1 MKKYLVNYSDKS
13 HHNSQKENSNSAL
26 KFGGFDNVF
35 SFNLQDLGD
44 EFITENKGIMSQA
57 RGAGYWMWKPF
68 VIKKA
73 LDMMGDND
81 ILMYSDSGISFI
93 KNIDELIDIMDITE
107 EKLLLFELEDIHPNK
122 RWTKRDCFIL
132 MGLDEEEYLNQKQL
146 LASYILMRKNDF
158 VLKFVDEWLTYAK
171 DYRIITDS
179 PNECGLPNYPEFM
192 DHRHDQSILSL
203 LGRKY
208 NIKNIPDVTQY
219 GIGRMITSQIL
230 NHHRNRN

>member
-13 HHNSQKENSNSAL
+13 HYNSQKENSKSAL
-26 KFGGFDNVF
+26 NVGEFDGVF
-35 SFNLQDLGD
+35 SFNLQDLGED
-44 EFITENKGIMSQA
+44 FIRENKLIMSQP

-73 LDMMGDND
+73 LEMIDDND
-81 ILMYSDSGISFI
+81 ILMYSDSGISFV
-93 KNIDELIDIMDITE
+93 KNTDEIVDIMDITE

-132 MGLDEEEYLNQKQL
+132 MDLDKEEFLNQNQL

-158 VLKFVDEWLTYAK
+158 VLNFIDEWLSYAK

-203 LGRKY
+203 LGRKH
-208 NIKNIPDVTQY
+208 NVKNIPDVTQY
-219 GIGRMITSQIL
+219 GKGRMITSQIL
-230 NHHRNRN
+230 NHHRNRS

>member
-1 MKKYLVNYSDKS
+1 MKKYLVNYSDKT
-13 HHNSQKENSNSAL
+13 HQNAQIENSNSATSI
-26 KFGGFDNVF
+26 GGFDEVF
-35 SFNLQDLGD
+35 SFNLKDLGED
-44 EFITENKGIMSQA
+44 FVSDNIKIMSQP

-73 LDMMGDND
+73 LDLINDDD

-93 KNIDELIDIMDITE
+93 RNIDELVDIMDNTD

-122 RWTKRDCFIL
+122 RWTKRDCFVY
-132 MGLDEEEYLNQKQL
+132 MGLDDEPYLSKNQL

-158 VLKFVDEWLTYAK
+158 VINFINEWLHYAK
-171 DYRIITDS
+171 DYRVITDS
-179 PNECGLPNYPEFM
+179 TNECGLLNYPEFV

-208 NIKNIPDVTQY
+208 KIKNIPDVSQF
-219 GIGRMITSQIL
+219 GNGRMVTSQVF
-230 NHHRNRN
+230 NHHRNRS

>member
-1 MKKYLVNYSDKS
+1 MKKHLVNYSDKS
-13 HHNSQKENSNSAL
+13 HHNAQKENSNSAL

-73 LDMMGDND
+73 LEMMGDND
-81 ILMYSDSGISFI
+81 VLMYSDSGISFI

-132 MGLDEEEYLNQKQL
+132 MGLDEEEYLNQNQL

>member
-1 MKKYLVNYSDKS
+1 
-13 HHNSQKENSNSAL
+13 
-26 KFGGFDNVF
+26 
-35 SFNLQDLGD
+35 
-44 EFITENKGIMSQA
+44 
-57 RGAGYWMWKPF
+57 
-68 VIKKA
+68 
-73 LDMMGDND
+73 
-81 ILMYSDSGISFI
+81 
-93 KNIDELIDIMDITE
+93 
-107 EKLLLFELEDIHPNK
+107 
-122 RWTKRDCFIL
+122 
-132 MGLDEEEYLNQKQL
+132 MGLDKEEYLNQNQL

-158 VLKFVDEWLTYAK
+158 VLNFVDELLTYAK

>member
-1 MKKYLVNYSDKS
+1 MKKHLVNYSDKS

-44 EFITENKGIMSQA
+44 EFITENKSIMSQA

-93 KNIDELIDIMDITE
+93 KNIDELIDIMDMTE
-107 EKLLLFELEDIHPNK
+107 KKLLLFELEDIHPNK

-132 MGLDEEEYLNQKQL
+132 MGLDKEEYLNQNQL

-158 VLKFVDEWLTYAK
+158 VLNFVDEWLTYAK

>member
-1 MKKYLVNYSDKS
+1 MKKHLVNYSDKS

-44 EFITENKGIMSQA
+44 EFITENKSIMSQA

-73 LDMMGDND
+73 LEMMGDND

-93 KNIDELIDIMDITE
+93 KNIDELIDIMDMTE

-132 MGLDEEEYLNQKQL
+132 MGLDKEEYLNQNQL

>member
-1 MKKYLVNYSDKS
+1 
-13 HHNSQKENSNSAL
+13 
-26 KFGGFDNVF
+26 
-35 SFNLQDLGD
+35 
-44 EFITENKGIMSQA
+44 MSQA

-73 LDMMGDND
+73 LEMMGDND

-93 KNIDELIDIMDITE
+93 KNIDELIDIMDMTE

-132 MGLDEEEYLNQKQL
+132 MGLDKEEYLNQNQL

-158 VLKFVDEWLTYAK
+158 VLNFVDEWLTYAK

-208 NIKNIPDVTQY
+208 NIKNIPDVSQY
-219 GIGRMITSQIL
+219 GIDRMITSQIL
-230 NHHRNRN
+230 NHHRNRY

>member
-1 MKKYLVNYSDKS
+1 MKKHLVNYSDKS

-132 MGLDEEEYLNQKQL
+132 MGLDEEEYLNQNQL

>member
-1 MKKYLVNYSDKS
+1 MKKHLVNYSDKS

-44 EFITENKGIMSQA
+44 EFITENKSIMSQA

-73 LDMMGDND
+73 LEMMGDND

-93 KNIDELIDIMDITE
+93 KNIDELIDIMDMTE

-132 MGLDEEEYLNQKQL
+132 MGLDKEEYLNQNQL

-158 VLKFVDEWLTYAK
+158 VLNFVDEWLTYAK

-208 NIKNIPDVTQY
+208 NIKNIPDVSQY
-219 GIGRMITSQIL
+219 GIDRMITSQIL
-230 NHHRNRN
+230 NHHRNRY

>member
-1 MKKYLVNYSDKS
+1 MKKHLVNYSDKS

-132 MGLDEEEYLNQKQL
+132 MGLDEEEYLNQNQL

-230 NHHRNRN
+230 NHHRNIN

>member
-1 MKKYLVNYSDKS
+1 MKKHLVNYSDKS

-93 KNIDELIDIMDITE
+93 KNIDELIDIMDMTE

-132 MGLDEEEYLNQKQL
+132 MGLDKEEYLNQNQL

-219 GIGRMITSQIL
+219 VIGRMITSQIL